1 MKGRTTIEKKIIINK
16 VKVIGENDANNCK
29 RFNKKDKLVK
39 NKLNRKLTHQENT
52 IIK

>member
-29 RFNKKDKLVK
+29 RFNEKEKICEEQTK
-39 NKLNRKLTHQENT
+39 
-52 IIK
+52 